1 MLTSK
6 NIKTKAKHIIA
17 ESSNIIDKVRAGK
30 IYKDTKEDR
39 FSREYFKYYSSW
51 IEQYFPGSDEMN
63 MRCPSPNGKLFT
75 YINLY
80 KDLKKSCNGIITIHF
95 SADYSFAS
103 RYYGGLKQRFDS
115 YNRSIINHG
124 ECRITLIEEDQIK
137 TYTILFTENFARDV
151 VLCNKKLSE
160 VTTNDIIFVE
170 VQSYYNVYK
179 LEHFLK
185 INETDNIL
193 IDDKYLFDDF
203 NFKYFVTSDNPRGPT
218 IVAKRNNWDF
228 VEKYFVEGMESSK
241 DDWNRSEYV
250 LKYKFERLNLD
261 G

>member
-75 YINLY
+75 YI
-80 KDLKKSCNGIITIHF
+80 
-95 SADYSFAS
+95 
-103 RYYGGLKQRFDS
+103 
-115 YNRSIINHG
+115 
-124 ECRITLIEEDQIK
+124 
-137 TYTILFTENFARDV
+137 
-151 VLCNKKLSE
+151 KKLSE

-241 DDWNRSEYV
+241 DDWNRSKYV